1 MKRLLLSMML
11 FPGIAAANAPFC
23 MVSGAGGSQCHYWDL
38 NSCRQA
44 AASVDGLC
52 TANPQ
57 AMQPAQQVQP
67 IQQQQRPV
75 YQQPQLVLPDYAG
88 EYRRSVEAG
97 QRARQSREEH
107 EARMR
112 VLAAQEAAYRAQAAA
127 AAPQQA
133 APQAQPSG
141 EMEAYRCQSE
151 QGAIRYS
158 SAPIPGL
165 SCTQIVGPQ
174 ASAKAIPP
182 KGDSTD

>member
-1 MKRLLLSMML
+1 MKRLLLAMML
-11 FPGIAAANAPFC
+11 APGIAAANAPFC
-23 MVSGAGGSQCHYWDL
+23 MVSGGGGAQCHYWDL

-67 IQQQQRPV
+67 VQQPQRPV
-75 YQQPQLVLPDYAG
+75 YQQPQFVQPDYAG
-88 EYRRSVEAG
+88 EYRRSLEAG

-112 VLAAQEAAYRAQAAA
+112 VLAAQEAVYRAQAAA
-127 AAPQQA
+127 AATQQ
-133 APQAQPSG
+133 PPPKAQRAG
-141 EMEAYRCQSE
+141 AIEAFRCQSE

-158 SAPIPGL
+158 SAPIQGL
-165 SCTQIVGPQ
+165 ACVQIVGPQ
-174 ASAKAIPP
+174 AAPKAPETE
-182 KGDSTD
+182 SVATD